1 MKLKKIASLALAGV
15 MAVSML
21 TACGEA
27 NNNDDTQKPT
37 EPDVTPAAGYSDTF
51 EGRLGS
57 VAGSKISMSDSN
69 ELDSALKAAMD
80 FAAHNHIAYNYDENL
95 NKKVTFVKGA
105 TNDGNDLHQ
114 VAAELIKKAD
124 TDRESMNKDD
134 ESKVINVLKAESKY
148 NKDVKYDKDNVDVVM
163 MYVVNGGLS
172 TEAAVMEV
180 ADELNTYI
188 EQLDMSYDKY
198 PDTGDSTSEVVY
210 NYTGSVSAD
219 TITLDADHGKSMT
232 FVAVEIVRHLGR

>member
-1 MKLKKIASLALAGV
+1 MKLKKIASLALAGI
-15 MAVSML
+15 MAISML

-27 NNNDDTQKPT
+27 NNNDNTQKPT

-80 FAAHNHIAYNYDENL
+80 FAAHNHIAYNYEENL
-95 NKKVTFVKGA
+95 NKKVTFVKGT
-105 TNDGNDLHQ
+105 TNNDNDLNQ

-124 TDRESMNKDD
+124 TDRESMDQKDA
-134 ESKVINVLKAESKY
+134 SSIINVLKPDYSKVV
-148 NKDVKYDKDNVDVVM
+148 NYDKDNVDVVM

-188 EQLDMSYDKY
+188 EYLDMSYDKY
-198 PDTGDSTSEVVY
+198 NMGKGDSTSEVVY